1 MEKNRKILW
10 IVGWVIFA
18 LLMALLTKW
27 YWDTYVFVDNR
38 AYLQDAQQI
47 DLRGKEV
54 TVAHYEA
61 VKAAVPASQVL
72 WDVPFQ
78 GNYLSEESKTVTVT
92 SLTEEDMGLLDY
104 FPQLQILDARG
115 CTDYPL
121 LEAFQASHPQVQVL
135 YTVTIDG
142 TDYAQ
147 DAKHL
152 DFTRITQ
159 EEVELLRYLPQMK
172 SVDAQGSVDYD
183 LILEIRSRYP
193 DWSVDYSVV
202 IGGESWPWD
211 TEALDLDGADA
222 GELMAK
228 LPYLTQLKQV
238 SLTNPDCDAVTMPQL
253 LEACP
258 EVEFFWQMDIL
269 GRTVTWEDTQLD
281 FSGIAMEEMELVEI
295 RLKNFPN
302 LERVFFG
309 RRDKW
314 DDCLLMEAY
323 RSRVAEEYKVVWS
336 ILMGAVVAN
345 TDDTWFMPGKFGKG
359 LTESQSDFLRFCVDM
374 VCIDVGHKPLDSCE
388 WVEYM
393 PNLRYLI
400 LADTNIEDL
409 TPLSTCKNLVFLEL
423 FMSFAKDYTPLLG
436 CTALED
442 LNIGSTWG
450 DPEPLKQMT
459 WLKRLWWPGHEK
471 YMEEFK
477 EALPNTQ
484 IYFYSLDSDTA
495 GGWRLGEHYYAQRDY
510 MGVPYMGG

>member
-1 MEKNRKILW
+1 MEKNQKLLRIA
-10 IVGWVIFA
+10 GWAA
-18 LLMALLTKW
+18 LVLVTVLSTKW

-38 AYLQDAQQI
+38 AYLQDAEQI
-47 DLRGKEV
+47 DLRGK
-54 TVAHYEA
+54 TVSVEHYEA
-61 VKAAVPASQVL
+61 VKAAVPDSQVL

-78 GNYLSEESKTVTVT
+78 GKVHSELTPELHVTT
-92 SLTEEDMGLLDY
+92 LTEEDVAMLEY
-104 FPQLQILDARG
+104 FPQLEVLYARG
-115 CTDYPL
+115 CTEYAL

-142 TDYAQ
+142 TDYDQ
-147 DAKHL
+147 DAEHL
-152 DFTRITQ
+152 NFSQITQ
-159 EEVELLRYLPQMK
+159 EEIELLRYLPQVD
-172 SVDAQGSVDYD
+172 SVDARGCLDYEK
-183 LILEIRSRYP
+183 IMEIRRRYP
-193 DWSVDYSVV
+193 DWDVEYTVA
-202 IGGESWPWD
+202 IGGEGYPWD
-211 TEALDLDGADA
+211 TESLDLTGADA

-228 LPYLTQLKQV
+228 LPYLTELKQV
-238 SLTNPDCDAVTMPQL
+238 TLTDPDCDTVTIPQL
-253 LEACP
+253 LEAFP
-258 EVEFFWQMDIL
+258 EVEFFWQMDVL

-281 FSGIAMEEMELVEI
+281 FSGITMEEVELVEI
-295 RLKNFPN
+295 RLRNFPN

-309 RRDKW
+309 RRDAW
-314 DDCLLMEAY
+314 DDCLAMEAY
-323 RSRVAEEYKVVWS
+323 RDRVSADYKVVWS

-345 TDDTWFMPGKFGKG
+345 TDDTWFMPGKFNKG

-388 WVEYM
+388 WAAYM

-471 YMEEFK
+471 LMEEFK
-477 EALPNTQ
+477 EALPDTQ